1 MEILILIAIPAVL
14 AWILVFV
21 DRQGRTKAN
30 LLPTLGLL
38 VLITGCVFGHEF
50 FHRSGG
56 PIPITLD
63 RLFLVGYVGL
73 FGLLWLRGS
82 ESLRSFN
89 RADLIIILL
98 MVVVA
103 LNTLAHDWRFMGNMP
118 ASRLL
123 FLYFVPLSLYLVV
136 RSAKLNAA
144 DLKWISILLGGLG
157 VYLAFTAICE
167 TCELTS
173 LVFPGYIMTAEQ
185 TEFLGRGRG
194 PFLNPVS
201 NGFYMIAC
209 LCSIWMWWPSSGL
222 RIRSILLALT
232 AVIVV
237 GIFCT
242 LTRSVWLGF
251 LMSAG
256 VFVWYPASRQLKGL
270 MIILASIAVLI
281 SIPFVG
287 EKIFSFKRDKEVSRA
302 EMEQSAQLRPLFA
315 IIAMNMFQDRPLFG
329 CGFGQYAREKYPYLQ
344 DPYSGRPLA
353 STKYFMQHNVF
364 LAYLTETGLVGLLV
378 LMAVLMQMTLVSL
391 AVWRNQELDLWAR
404 LFGLLM
410 IVVLLN
416 FVISGMFHD
425 VSISPMVNS
434 LLFFTFAIVN
444 NAYSAPDAFKLV
456 RPSSI
461 PAESLPAIIRPRRR
475 ARRTDEI
482 ALPQPSP

>member
-1 MEILILIAIPAVL
+1 
-14 AWILVFV
+14 
-21 DRQGRTKAN
+21 
-30 LLPTLGLL
+30 
-38 VLITGCVFGHEF
+38 
-50 FHRSGG
+50 
-56 PIPITLD
+56 
-63 RLFLVGYVGL
+63 
-73 FGLLWLRGS
+73 
-82 ESLRSFN
+82 
-89 RADLIIILL
+89 
-98 MVVVA
+98 
-103 LNTLAHDWRFMGNMP
+103 
-118 ASRLL
+118 
-123 FLYFVPLSLYLVV
+123 
-136 RSAKLNAA
+136 
-144 DLKWISILLGGLG
+144 
-157 VYLAFTAICE
+157 
-167 TCELTS
+167 
-173 LVFPGYIMTAEQ
+173 
-185 TEFLGRGRG
+185 
-194 PFLNPVS
+194 
-201 NGFYMIAC
+201 
-209 LCSIWMWWPSSGL
+209 
-222 RIRSILLALT
+222 
-232 AVIVV
+232 
-237 GIFCT
+237 
-242 LTRSVWLGF
+242 
-251 LMSAG
+251 
-256 VFVWYPASRQLKGL
+256 

-287 EKIFSFKRDKEVSRA
+287 EKIFSFKRDKEVSQA

-378 LMAVLMQMTLVSL
+378 LMAVLIQMTLVSL

-410 IVVLLN
+410 VVVLLN